1 MSAEQNLVAGIN
13 EIGLTRSRRFAG
25 LSVNVVKTKQL
36 ARKSG
41 SRSSLDS

>member
-1 MSAEQNLVAGIN
+1 MSAEQNLLASIN
-13 EIGLTRSRRFAG
+13 EIGLTRSRRFAD

-41 SRSSLDS
+41 SRNSLHS